1 MPANDVAEELKEGAE
16 VPALGDGESEDDVM
30 ADGTKRGLRRTPQK
44 TNRILAMERRRD
56 AVQLRKAGWTYPEI
70 AKQLKYASVEGARK
84 AVMKGMKELGNDGV
98 QELREMNVARLEHL
112 LSIVWPS
119 ANAGDHKSIIM
130 AQSIINDL
138 NRISG
143 GEVVNPGTVNNNVG
157 VVVVDGDKE
166 EFIRHLQAMAGEAD
180 ALEAL
185 AAEAATKNGDDDD
198 DEDDII
204 EVESWEED
212 RAAMQDDDDPVVAK
226 AKAVLEGRDE

>member
-30 ADGTKRGLRRTPQK
+30 ADGTRRGLRRTPQK

-112 LSIVWPS
+112 LSIVWPT
-119 ANAGDHKSIIM
+119 ANAGDHKSIMM
-130 AQSIINDL
+130 AQGLINDL

-143 GEVVNPGTVNNNVG
+143 GEVVNVNTTNNNVG

-180 ALEAL
+180 ALEEL
-185 AAEAATKNGDDDD
+185 AAKAAAKDEDED
-198 DEDDII
+198 DEDII
-204 EVESWEED
+204 DVESYEED
-212 RAAMQDDDDPVVAK
+212 QDGDDEDPAVAK
-226 AKAVLEGRDE
+226 AKAVLEGRDG